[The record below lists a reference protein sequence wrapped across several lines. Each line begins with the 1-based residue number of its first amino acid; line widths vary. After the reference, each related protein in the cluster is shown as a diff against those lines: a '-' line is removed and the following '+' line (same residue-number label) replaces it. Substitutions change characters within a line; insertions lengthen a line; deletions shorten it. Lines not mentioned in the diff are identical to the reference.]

1 MNKGLIA
8 LGIGA
13 VVGIA
18 AIIFSERSK
27 KRSYHEMK
35 SSDDTMK
42 KEEKVK
48 QNKKFSDRIKRAAT
62 DKVVDILGFVAKHE
76 KETKS
81 ITMSLCF
88 ASAILEFF
96 YRAMRIGTMR
106 DLNKKMDALTDL
118 VKGNLMG
125 TFYLADEM
133 KKLKKAV
140 HA

>member
-35 SSDDTMK
+35 SSDDTDT
-42 KEEKVK
+42 EEKIK

-62 DKVVDILGFVAKHE
+62 DKVVDILGFVTKHE
-76 KETKS
+76 KEIKS
-81 ITMSLCF
+81 ITMTICF
-88 ASAILEFF
+88 ASAILEFV
-96 YRAMRIGTMR
+96 YRGMRIATMR
-106 DLNKKMDALTDL
+106 DLNKKVDALTDL
-118 VKGNLMG
+118 VKGNLLG
-125 TFYLADEM
+125 TFYLADEV
-133 KKLKKAV
+133 KALKNAV

>member
-35 SSDDTMK
+35 SSDGTET
-42 KEEKVK
+42 EEKTK

-62 DKVVDILGFVAKHE
+62 DKVVDILDFVAKHE
-76 KETKS
+76 KAIKS
-81 ITMSLCF
+81 VTTTLCF

-96 YRAMRIGTMR
+96 YRAMRIETMR
-106 DLNKKMDALTDL
+106 DLNKKVDVLTDL
-118 VKGNLMG
+118 VKGELLG
-125 TFYLADEM
+125 SFYLANEM
-133 KKLKKAV
+133 KALKNAV

>member
-13 VVGIA
+13 VIGIA

-35 SSDDTMK
+35 SSDGTET
-42 KEEKVK
+42 EEKTK

-76 KETKS
+76 KEIKFV
-81 ITMSLCF
+81 TMTLCF

-96 YRAMRIGTMR
+96 YRAMRIKTMG
-106 DLNKKMDALTDL
+106 DLNKKVDVLTDL
-118 VKGNLMG
+118 VKGNLLG
-125 TFYLADEM
+125 SFYLADEM
-133 KKLKKAV
+133 KALKNAV

>member
-35 SSDDTMK
+35 SSDGTET
-42 KEEKVK
+42 EEKAK

-76 KETKS
+76 KEIKS
-81 ITMSLCF
+81 VITSLCF

-106 DLNKKMDALTDL
+106 DLNKKIDALTDL
-118 VKGNLMG
+118 AKGNLMG

-133 KKLKKAV
+133 KALKNAV

>member
-35 SSDDTMK
+35 SSDGTET
-42 KEEKVK
+42 EEKTK

-62 DKVVDILGFVAKHE
+62 DKVVDILDFVAKHE
-76 KETKS
+76 KAIKS
-81 ITMSLCF
+81 VTTTLCF

-96 YRAMRIGTMR
+96 YRAMRIETMR
-106 DLNKKMDALTDL
+106 DLNKKVDVLTDL
-118 VKGNLMG
+118 VKGELLG
-125 TFYLADEM
+125 SFYLADEM
-133 KKLKKAV
+133 KALKNAV

>member
-35 SSDDTMK
+35 ASDETEG
-42 KEEKVK
+42 EEKVK
-48 QNKKFSDRIKRAAT
+48 QDKKFSDRIKRAAT

>member
-35 SSDDTMK
+35 SSDGTET
-42 KEEKVK
+42 EEKAK

-76 KETKS
+76 KEIKS
-81 ITMSLCF
+81 VTMSLCF

-106 DLNKKMDALTDL
+106 DLNKKIDALTDL
-118 VKGNLMG
+118 AKGNLMG

-133 KKLKKAV
+133 KALKNAV